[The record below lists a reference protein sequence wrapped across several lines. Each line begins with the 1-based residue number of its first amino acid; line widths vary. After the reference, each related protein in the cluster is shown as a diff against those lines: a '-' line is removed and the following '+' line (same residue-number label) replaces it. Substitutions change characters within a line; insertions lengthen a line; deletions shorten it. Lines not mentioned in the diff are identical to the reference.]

1 MEQENDYIWRMPK
14 IELHV
19 HLEGSI
25 QPATAIALMQ
35 RNRARYVPKSS
46 AEVERLYR
54 FEDLSQFVTAMRTV
68 SNHLQQPGDLQRIVR
83 ELLQTLINQ
92 NVLYVEFDCALQ
104 KYLDL
109 GFDLAET
116 VDLID
121 LCTQQVAPQIQA
133 RMIVNLQRSHGDEKT
148 AALVEQVA
156 RLDHPL
162 IAGVGLSGDESLFPQ
177 SGFIRTFAIATEACL
192 HRTVHAG
199 EARGPESV
207 RDALDL
213 LQAERIDHGTRA
225 MEDPALVERLRAEK
239 IPLTQC
245 LSSNLRLNVVPGIAQ
260 HPFPCFLRQGL
271 LVALHTDDPEVF
283 QVTLTDEYRLAQ
295 KSFDLTTAEL
305 RKIVLNGVEGAF
317 LPAEKKEALRRQI
330 ESAWE
335 AVEPDA

>member
-14 IELHV
+14 VELHV

-35 RNRARYVPKSS
+35 RNRAEYVPKSS

-54 FEDLSQFVTAMRTV
+54 FEDLTQFVTAMRTV
-68 SNHLQQPGDLQRIVR
+68 SNHLQRPEDLQRIVR

-109 GFDLAET
+109 GFDLAEM
-116 VDLID
+116 VEQIA
-121 LCTQQVAPQIQA
+121 LCVEEVAPQIQV
-133 RMIVNLQRSHGDEKT
+133 RMIVNLQRAHGEDKT
-148 AALVEQVA
+148 AALVEKVA
-156 RLDHPL
+156 RLNHPL

-177 SGFIRTFAIATEACL
+177 SGFVRTFAIAAEAGL

-207 RDALDL
+207 REALDL
-213 LQAERIDHGTRA
+213 LKAERIDHGTRA
-225 MEDPALVERLRAEK
+225 MEEPALVDRLREER

-245 LSSNLRLNVVPGIAQ
+245 LSSNLRLNVVPGIAS
-260 HPFPCFLRQGL
+260 HPFPRYLRGGL
-271 LVALHTDDPEVF
+271 VVALHTDDPEVF

-295 KSFDLTTAEL
+295 RSFDLTRAEL
-305 RKIVLNGVEGAF
+305 HRIVLNGVEGAF
-317 LPAEKKEALRRQI
+317 LSAGKKEALRRQI
-330 ESAWE
+330 ESVWE
-335 AVEPDA
+335 TLNRTA